1 MTEYRVTVEVSETGR
16 LLVVRTY
23 RGNEFKKNKN
33 NEIETIQQQLSFRFF
48 FSNLCFGIRLFWVK
62 QANDAH
68 NLYSL
73 VSLNQRIKNHC
84 YPWDFGGA
92 LSREDNSRWVVDH
105 NDLEAVKTRKEFCFF
120 FFVFC

>member
-48 FSNLCFGIRLFWVK
+48 FSNLCFGIRLF
-62 QANDAH
+62 
-68 NLYSL
+68 
-73 VSLNQRIKNHC
+73 
-84 YPWDFGGA
+84 
-92 LSREDNSRWVVDH
+92 
-105 NDLEAVKTRKEFCFF
+105 
-120 FFVFC
+120 